1 MVSARPPPN
10 PARGRISYPT
20 AVNYTSG
27 DADASPVYHGA
38 EPIPTPSHAQH
49 QAQSSQDEDRDHAGS
64 PGLKTWF
71 KSLGRDR
78 SDSQTSADGYMSGGK
93 GGGGGGGGGKYP
105 GVFGVELRE
114 SIEYASVQIS
124 TTGDD
129 GALYVWG

>member
-10 PARGRISYPT
+10 PARGRISYPS

-27 DADASPVYHGA
+27 DADASPVYHGS
-38 EPIPTPSHAQH
+38 EPIQIV
-49 QAQSSQDEDRDHAGS
+49 SSQDEDRDHAGS

-71 KSLGRDR
+71 KSFGRDR
-78 SDSQTSADGYMSGGK
+78 SDSQSSADGYASGGK
-93 GGGGGGGGGKYP
+93 GGASRYP

>member
-1 MVSARPPPN
+1 M
-10 PARGRISYPT
+10 

-27 DADASPVYHGA
+27 DADASPVYHGS
-38 EPIPTPSHAQH
+38 EPIHAVTS
-49 QAQSSQDEDRDHAGS
+49 QAVSSQDEDRDHAGS

-78 SDSQTSADGYMSGGK
+78 SDSQTSADGYVSGRSGGS
-93 GGGGGGGGGKYP
+93 KYP
-105 GVFGVELRE
+105 GVFGVELKE

-124 TTGDD
+124 TTGTD